1 MASDTF
7 RGPVNIGSDEMV
19 SINQLARMV
28 IEIAD
33 KDLRLEN
40 LPAVR
45 QIGVRGR
52 NSDNRLI
59 EQELGWRPRAALRYG
74 LEITYRWVREQ
85 VEKGKD
91 ASQDSTSALS

>member
-19 SINQLARMV
+19 SINELARMV
-28 IEIAD
+28 IDIAG
-33 KDLRLEN
+33 KEDLRLEN

-52 NSDNRLI
+52 KSDNRLV
-59 EQELGWRPRAALRYG
+59 ERELGWRPGAALRDG
-74 LEITYRWVREQ
+74 LETTYRWVREQ
-85 VEKGKD
+85 VEAARKK
-91 ASQDSTSALS
+91 